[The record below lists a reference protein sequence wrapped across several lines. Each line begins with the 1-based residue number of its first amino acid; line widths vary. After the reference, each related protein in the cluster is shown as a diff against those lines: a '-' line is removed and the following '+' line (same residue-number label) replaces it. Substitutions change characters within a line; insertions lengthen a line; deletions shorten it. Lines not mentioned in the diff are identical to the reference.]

1 MAALVAQRTL
11 VTMPPE
17 NQVTA
22 APDRHRL
29 TDGRMVTIRS
39 VRPGDE
45 LDLVRFLTSQSAT
58 LRRLRLFATACDLGT
73 GAGRGELGDPSDR
86 ARLVALD
93 ARGQIAGL
101 AVYVRTYGPRAD
113 VAVEVG
119 DEMHELGLAT
129 LLISELAR
137 VANGRQIDRFV
148 AEVLPEDNAMLAVF
162 RDAFDAPAEWDEGV
176 VYIDFPTGAW
186 RRGEQLLRRR
196 ERASVTAPRQPVGP
210 PIATGQ
216 AGVATLD
223 LAGRR
228 C

>member
-1 MAALVAQRTL
+1 MAARLARRTL
-11 VTMPPE
+11 ITMPPE
-17 NQVTA
+17 NQATA

-29 TDGRMVTIRS
+29 RDGRMVTIRS

-45 LDLVRFLTSQSAT
+45 LDLLRFMTSQSASP
-58 LRRLRLFATACDLGT
+58 RRLRLFTTARDLGT
-73 GAGRGELGDPSDR
+73 GAGRGELGDPSDW

-93 ARGQIAGL
+93 TGQIAGH

-113 VAVEVG
+113 VAFEVG

-148 AEVLPEDNAMLAVF
+148 TEVLPEDNATLAVF
-162 RDAFDAPAEWDEGV
+162 RDAFDALAEWDEGV

-186 RRGEQLLRRR
+186 RCGEQLLRRR
-196 ERASVTAPRQPVGP
+196 ERPSVTAPTQPVGP